1 MLTPAVATMQA
12 ALAPLRAASAAGAS
26 REPLLP
32 LAPFAKYAS
41 DALSAGAKPWEGP
54 PVLLSG
60 VGADTADQPFWVRI
74 MRRCCHV
81 CLLKRR
87 AQGGHG
93 AAGARAGAG
102 REAAAGDATA
112 ELASLR
118 AQLDAARA
126 EAERWRALHGELRTL
141 VADQL

>member
-1 MLTPAVATMQA
+1 VTALLLAPKARCMRHAVPALLCSRFFTAQA

-41 DALSAGAKPWEGP
+41 DALAAGAKPWEGP

-74 MRRCCHV
+74 M
-81 CLLKRR
+81 
-87 AQGGHG
+87 
-93 AAGARAGAG
+93 
-102 REAAAGDATA
+102 
-112 ELASLR
+112 
-118 AQLDAARA
+118 
-126 EAERWRALHGELRTL
+126 
-141 VADQL
+141 